1 MLSVS
6 KVLLLLAVAAGV
18 YFAFRLLRRPRP
30 AKPVVRKAETKALDM
45 RKCPVCGVFVGVGE
59 AACGKAGCPAG

>member
-6 KVLLLLAVAAGV
+6 KILLLVAVAAGV

-30 AKPVVRKAETKALDM
+30 PKPVRRAEIKALDM
-45 RKCPVCGVFVGVGE
+45 RKCPVCGVFVGAGE
-59 AACGKAGCPAG
+59 GACGKAGCPAG

>member
-6 KVLLLLAVAAGV
+6 KVLLLVAVAAGV

-30 AKPVVRKAETKALDM
+30 PKPVARETETKALEM
-45 RKCPVCGVFVGVGE
+45 RKCAVCGVYVGAGE
-59 AACGKAGCPAG
+59 GACGKPNCPAG